1 MILLKVIGSF
11 VVGTT
16 LVSSNPALPVVA
28 PAPKETSW
36 ELVDQDEKITIY
48 ERWVSLEDGRKTR
61 ERKGVFY
68 VDSEVDA
75 VVPFVASAAGIK
87 NWMNGVEESK
97 ELSVSQNNS
106 QFIYLYFD
114 APWPFKNRDL
124 VTNITTIQNCETPC
138 VEVFF
143 SAKSDFIPEKE
154 DVIRLHSYEAHW
166 QIIKT
171 TTGRTQVTFSALSDT
186 PPVAPKWIQ
195 DPVTAKMFKD
205 NLVNLMELLTLND

>member
-1 MILLKVIGSF
+1 MILLKAMGSL

-16 LVSSNPALPVVA
+16 LGFTNPDYPVET

-68 VDSEVDA
+68 VDSEVEE
-75 VVPFVASAAGIK
+75 VVPFVSSAAGIK
-87 NWMNGVEESK
+87 NWMKGVEESE
-97 ELSVSQNNS
+97 ELSISNNNS
-106 QFIYLYFD
+106 KFVYLYFD

-124 VTNITTIQNCETPC
+124 VTRISTIQNCETPC

-143 SAKSDFIPEKE
+143 SAKSDFIPKKE
-154 DVIRLHSYEAHW
+154 DVIRLKSYEAHW
-166 QIIKT
+166 QINKAT
-171 TTGRTQVTFSALSDT
+171 NGKTQVSFSALSDT

-205 NLVNLMELLTLND
+205 NLMNLMELLTLNN